1 MNLVDTIL
9 TGVVMLL
16 GIEGVH
22 YVILERDLDKWKIV
36 GYLRRN

>member
-22 YVILERDLDKWKIV
+22 YVILERDLEK
-36 GYLRRN
+36 